1 MVHVADVL
9 VSLILSY
16 NQLTRIVHQF
26 LGSKLLQIFMCL
38 AMISTSFCHWFGA
51 EK

>member
-26 LGSKLLQIFMCL
+26 LGSKSLQIF
-38 AMISTSFCHWFGA
+38 IYVFGDDFDFFLPFVWG
-51 EK
+51 